1 MTKCDI
7 LCQVFGYVGGG
18 LSAFMFLPQLV
29 KIHRTK
35 KVNDIS
41 WITLLMANTSSTFI
55 LLYTIQIKST
65 ALVITSSISILI
77 RSIVMV
83 YKFFLDEQ

>member
-18 LSAFMFLPQLV
+18 LSAFMFLPQLI
-29 KIHRTK
+29 KIHQTK
-35 KVNDIS
+35 KAKDIS
-41 WITLLMANTSSTFI
+41 WITLFMANTSSTFI

-65 ALVITSSISILI
+65 ALAVTSSISIII
-77 RSIVMV
+77 RFIVMV
-83 YKFFLDEQ
+83 YKFFLDE

>member
-7 LCQVFGYVGGG
+7 LCQVFGYFGDG

-35 KVNDIS
+35 KAKDIS
-41 WITLLMANTSSTFI
+41 WITLFMANTSSTFI
-55 LLYTIQIKST
+55 LFYTI
-65 ALVITSSISILI
+65 
-77 RSIVMV
+77 
-83 YKFFLDEQ
+83 

>member
-7 LCQVFGYVGGG
+7 LCQVFGYFGGG
-18 LSAFMFLPQLV
+18 LSAFMFLPQLI

-35 KVNDIS
+35 KAKDIS
-41 WITLLMANTSSTFI
+41 WITLFMANTSSTFI

-65 ALVITSSISILI
+65 ALAVTSSISIII
-77 RSIVMV
+77 RFIVMV
-83 YKFFLDEQ
+83 YKFFLDE